1 VFVVNFDVQNIFS
14 FRIFGFEVW
23 VTQTIINTWIIML
36 LIVGAALFLRAQ
48 LRASKEVP
56 SGGQNVAEFLVE
68 ASDNFVLSMGGEKAK
83 FVGGWIFMAFTFILI
98 SNISGLIGL
107 RPPTADWATTL
118 AMALATFFLI
128 QVAGM
133 RYRGGKYLKTFLRPF
148 PLFLPINIIGELARP
163 VSLSLRLFGNII
175 AGLIIMTLLYGLTP
189 WFIQL
194 GLPAFLHAYFDIF
207 MGVLQTYVFCALS
220 LAFIGSASAE
230 E

>member
-1 VFVVNFDVQNIFS
+1 MVNFDIQNLFS

-23 VTQTIINTWIIML
+23 VTQTIVSTWIVML
-36 LIVGAALFLRAQ
+36 LIVGAALFLRLK
-48 LRASKEVP
+48 LRTMKDVP
-56 SGGQNVAEFLVE
+56 RGAQNVAEFLIE
-68 ASDNFVLSMGGEKAK
+68 ASDGFVMSMGGERAK

-118 AMALATFFLI
+118 AMALGTFFLI

-133 RYRGGKYLKTFLRPF
+133 KYRGGKYLKTFLRPF

-163 VSLSLRLFGNII
+163 ISLSLRLFGNVV
-175 AGLIIMTLLYGLTP
+175 AGLIIMSLLYGLTP
-189 WFIQL
+189 LFIQL
-194 GLPAFLHAYFDIF
+194 GLPVFLHAYFDIF

-220 LAFIGSASAE
+220 LAFVGSASAE